1 MNLDFRLSLISVM
14 TMSLDLLRSLR
25 STKQEH
31 IFTTHTRT
39 ILTDFTARTSE
50 FRAARAREGTVV
62 VDTGGAVETRV
73 AGTRSACN
81 DNGSEGRSSNNTSNS
96 TSNGFSTLDDGILRV
111 YQGGGGGG
119 RGGRTRHQPEMNLD
133 FRLSLISVMTMSLAL
148 LRSLRSTKQEH
159 IVTTH
164 TRTILTDFTARTSEF
179 RAARAREG
187 TVVVD
192 TGGAVETRVAGTRS
206 ACNDNGSEG
215 RSSNNT
221 SNNTST
227 GKSLW

>member
-1 MNLDFRLSLISVM
+1 M
-14 TMSLDLLRSLR
+14 
-25 STKQEH
+25 
-31 IFTTHTRT
+31 
-39 ILTDFTARTSE
+39 
-50 FRAARAREGTVV
+50 
-62 VDTGGAVETRV
+62 
-73 AGTRSACN
+73 
-81 DNGSEGRSSNNTSNS
+81 GR
-96 TSNGFSTLDDGILRV
+96 GW
-111 YQGGGGGG
+111 GGG

-133 FRLSLISVMTMSLAL
+133 FRLSLISVTTMSLDL

>member
-119 RGGRTRHQPEMNLD
+119 EGREDASPAGNELRFQVIPH
-133 FRLSLISVMTMSLAL
+133 LSYDDVTCSLAQFA
-148 LRSLRSTKQEH
+148 KYK
-159 IVTTH
+159 
-164 TRTILTDFTARTSEF
+164 TRTHSHHSHKNDTYGLHSE
-179 RAARAREG
+179 
-187 TVVVD
+187 D
-192 TGGAVETRVAGTRS
+192 Q
-206 ACNDNGSEG
+206 
-215 RSSNNT
+215 
-221 SNNTST
+221 
-227 GKSLW
+227 